1 MGLETMA
8 MSAMGALT
16 DRPQVAAQLFR
27 FTKWG
32 SPFAPERFSYP
43 YPMYDRMRADGEV
56 AWGKPYRQWF
66 VFGYDEVNEVLKS
79 TNTSTSRIG
88 ELMLS
93 TPKFKRLTPTA
104 RANFSKWLLAVDDPD
119 HTRLRSA
126 VARAFTPKQIAR
138 YETLVSSSTTELLAA
153 LPRTNKLDIVEAF
166 TDRLPSRV
174 IADILGL
181 PAERRDWLHLA
192 SRSVGAMLD
201 ATAPFD
207 PSEVSQRFDEL
218 DAEFRRLIKQHR
230 QSPGP
235 DLVSALVSESD
246 GPQLSDDEIIAMI
259 TFLLFAGHE
268 TITGML
274 GNALVSLESHPEQR
288 ALLRSTP
295 ELINNAV
302 EELLRFDTSAQVTGR
317 QATQDTKIGNAT
329 IRKGQNIAVMV
340 GAANRDR
347 RRWPDANQL
356 RLDRPDPSPISF
368 GFGARYCLGAAL
380 ARMQLRIAIPAVL
393 NGLGDY
399 TIDHP
404 NVTWKRSFTL
414 RGPLALPIT
423 H

>member
-8 MSAMGALT
+8 MSAMATLT
-16 DRPQVAAQLFR
+16 DRPQLAAQLFR

-43 YPMYDRMRADGEV
+43 YPMYDRMRADGEI

-79 TNTSTSRIG
+79 TDTSTSRIG

-104 RANFSKWLLAVDDPD
+104 RANFSKWLLTVDDPD
-119 HTRLRSA
+119 HVRLRSA
-126 VARAFTPKQIAR
+126 VARAFTPKQVAR
-138 YETLVSSSTTELLAA
+138 YETLVSSATNELLAA
-153 LPRTNKLDIVEAF
+153 LPTTNSLDIVEAF
-166 TDRLPSRV
+166 TNRLPIRV
-174 IADILGL
+174 IADILDL

-207 PSEVSQRFDEL
+207 PPEVSQRFDEL
-218 DAEFRRLIKQHR
+218 DTEFRQLIEQRR

-246 GPQLSDDEIIAMI
+246 GPQLSDDEITAMI

-274 GNALVSLESHPEQR
+274 GTALVSLERHPEQR

-317 QATQDTKIGNAT
+317 QATEDIKVGNTT
-329 IRKGQNIAVMV
+329 IRKGQNVAVMV
-340 GAANRDR
+340 GAANRDQ
-347 RRWPDANQL
+347 RRWPDADQL

-380 ARMQLRIAIPAVL
+380 ARMQLRTAIPVL
-393 NGLGDY
+393 LNELGDY
-399 TIDHP
+399 NIDHP

-414 RGPLALPIT
+414 RGPLRLPIT
-423 H
+423 R